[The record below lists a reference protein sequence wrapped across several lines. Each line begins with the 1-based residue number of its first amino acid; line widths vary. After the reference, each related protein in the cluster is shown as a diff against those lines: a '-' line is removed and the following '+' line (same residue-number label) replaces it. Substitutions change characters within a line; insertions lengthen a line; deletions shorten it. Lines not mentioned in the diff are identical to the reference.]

1 MKRFRLLSLSAFLVL
16 TAALCFAQGIK
27 PVPDGPLGNVD
38 SAFLTEYVAR
48 SKATTAENPPY
59 VEVVGSSL
67 YLHHGGQAP
76 DAQRVLPTIYHALKD
91 VTHVPFTVYLRL
103 SPRVGIS
110 LSDDQIGQL
119 QVLNAQIA
127 AAEDALQTGGFNAVQ
142 TERQKQILDGSKAF
156 VQSVA
161 AAKRLDRTSLDNFA
175 HTMSPWMLQNAD
187 DAGCYQVQTT
197 HAQMMKWK
205 ATLSSD
211 EWTHLIAVNKGAHQA
226 RYRNAATQYFDWL
239 FQGTSPRWA
248 YPGESSRVLYAESLP
263 PNQTGGDEL
272 VAVLIDADASRAF
285 FGNEWRM
292 SEDILSDGAARC
304 IAQLRESDRVW
315 QPH

>member
-1 MKRFRLLSLSAFLVL
+1 LV
-16 TAALCFAQGIK
+16 G
-27 PVPDGPLGNVD
+27 V
-38 SAFLTEYVAR
+38 
-48 SKATTAENPPY
+48 
-59 VEVVGSSL
+59 
-67 YLHHGGQAP
+67 
-76 DAQRVLPTIYHALKD
+76 
-91 VTHVPFTVYLRL
+91 
-103 SPRVGIS
+103 S

-156 VQSVA
+156 AQGVVV
-161 AAKRLDRTSLDNFA
+161 AKRLDRTSLDNFA
-175 HTMSPWMLQNAD
+175 HSVSRWMLQNAD
-187 DAGCYQVQTT
+187 EAGCYQVQST

-211 EWTHLIAVNKGAHQA
+211 EWNHLIAVNKGAHQA

-263 PNQTGGDEL
+263 PSQTGGDEL
-272 VAVLIDADASRAF
+272 VAILIDADASRAF

-292 SEDILSDGAARC
+292 SEDVLSDGAARC